1 MLGRFRSMIAI
12 WAVALAAAT
21 TPAAGQSL
29 LDMLNKGV
37 GALQQQGGGT
47 GGGSGLSEG
56 EVSGGLREALE
67 VGIVRVVE
75 RLGRPGG
82 FLEDPRFHIPLPSPL
97 DKAQSALRLAGLSG
111 LADDLEVRM
120 NRAAEQAV
128 PVAKDLFLE
137 AVRGLT
143 FEDAM
148 AIFRGPPDSATRY
161 LERSA
166 GPELTRRMRPIVEEK
181 LAEAGAVQ
189 LFDQLAGQAAN
200 LPFVGSVRTNL
211 TDHVLDWANRALFG
225 YLAEEEKAIRENP
238 VARTTDLLKKVFGGT

>member
-1 MLGRFRSMIAI
+1 MPGRLRSMAAI

-21 TPAAGQSL
+21 GPSSAQSL
-29 LDMLNKGV
+29 LDMLNRGA

-47 GGGSGLSEG
+47 DAAGLSEG
-56 EVSGGLREALE
+56 EVAGGLREALG

-97 DKAQSALRLAGLSG
+97 DKAQSALRMAGLSG

-120 NRAAEQAV
+120 NRGAESAV

-137 AVRGLT
+137 AVRNLT

-161 LERSA
+161 LERTS
-166 GPELTRRMRPIVEEK
+166 GTELANRMRPIVEDA
-181 LAEAGAVQ
+181 LADAGAVQ
-189 LFDQLAGQAAN
+189 LWDQLVGQAAS
-200 LPFVGSVRTNL
+200 LPFVGSVQTGL
-211 TDHVLDWANRALFG
+211 TDHVLDWAKRALFG
-225 YLAEEEKAIRENP
+225 YLAEEEKAIRQNP
-238 VARTTDLLKKVFGGT
+238 AARTTELLQKVFGGT

>member
-1 MLGRFRSMIAI
+1 MPNRGA
-12 WAVALAAAT
+12 
-21 TPAAGQSL
+21 
-29 LDMLNKGV
+29 

-67 VGIVRVVE
+67 VGIVRVVD

-97 DKAQSALRLAGLSG
+97 DKAQTALRMSGLSG

-128 PVAKDLFLE
+128 PVAKDVFLG

-148 AIFRGPPDSATRY
+148 AIFRGPPDSATRH
-161 LERSA
+161 LERTSGA
-166 GPELTRRMRPIVEEK
+166 ELANRMRPIVEDA
-181 LAEAGAVQ
+181 LADAGAVQ
-189 LFDQLAGQAAN
+189 LCDGLAGQAAS

-225 YLAEEEKAIRENP
+225 YLAEEEKAIRQNP
-238 VARTTDLLKKVFGGT
+238 AARTTGLLQKVFGGT